1 MAGRCMGHQNRRSRK
16 VRAWIP
22 YIFGHPR
29 NLVPC
34 RPFPR
39 PCGINRGETYRSTFL
54 SNASIATV
62 MSAIGGV
69 NGTVCTA
76 DQYSQSLVSEPARS
90 PWISCLTHG
99 QSIGLAVS
107 TRPICLCSEFI
118 PCTADRR
125 SIDRQLRLC
134 YHHIYMDLRTSDLL
148 SRVFPV

>member
-1 MAGRCMGHQNRRSRK
+1 
-16 VRAWIP
+16 
-22 YIFGHPR
+22 
-29 NLVPC
+29 
-34 RPFPR
+34 
-39 PCGINRGETYRSTFL
+39 
-54 SNASIATV
+54 

-76 DQYSQSLVSEPARS
+76 DQYNQSLVSEPARN

-107 TRPICLCSEFI
+107 MCLICLCPELT

-125 SIDRQLRLC
+125 SLDLQLRLC
-134 YHHIYMDLRTSDLL
+134 YYHVYMDLGTFDLL